1 VDIRQL
7 RYFEAVARHR
17 HFTRAAE
24 ELHVAQSALSHQV
37 RGLERELGVELLRRT
52 TRSVEPTE
60 AGALVAVRART
71 VLAETAALRDEL
83 EELRGLVRGHLGVGA
98 MLFGGQ
104 LDIPAILASFTATFP
119 DVELGVREGTAQR
132 MVEMLAEGSVDVA
145 FALEVEPPPG
155 VERLALSSEELAVAT
170 APRHELAGGAPLP
183 IARLQGHR
191 LIAFGAGSNT
201 RRLVDRALAD
211 AGVVPR
217 IAVEANDL
225 ALVRALAASGLGV
238 ALMPRSFA
246 ELPGP
251 PVSVRP
257 LSPALR
263 MTVVL
268 WWTSGRRL
276 QPAARAFVDFVDEH
290 RPVPDVKQ
298 PAPHSRAPRARRRRS
313 P

>member
-1 VDIRQL
+1 MDVRQL

-17 HFTRAAE
+17 HFTRAAQ

-37 RGLERELGVELLRRT
+37 RSLERELGVELLRRT

-60 AGALVAVRART
+60 AGALVEVRARA
-71 VLAETAALRDEL
+71 VLAETEALRGEV

-104 LDIPAILASFTATFP
+104 LDIPAILSSFTASFP

-132 MVEMLAEGSVDVA
+132 MIDMLGDGSLDVA
-145 FALEVEPPPG
+145 FALEIEPPSG
-155 VERLALSSEELAVAT
+155 VERLVLSSEELAIAT
-170 APRHELAGGAPLP
+170 APGHELSGEGPLP
-183 IARLQGHR
+183 VSELDGHR
-191 LIAFGAGSNT
+191 LIAFGTGSSS
-201 RRLVDRALAD
+201 RQLVDTALAR
-211 AGVVPR
+211 AGVRPR

-238 ALMPRSFA
+238 ATMPRSFV

-251 PVSVRP
+251 PVSFRP
-257 LSPALR
+257 LSPPLH

-268 WWTSGRRL
+268 WWKSGRHL
-276 QPAARAFVDFVDEH
+276 SPAGRAFVDFVNEH
-290 RPVPDVKQ
+290 RTAPYIKP
-298 PAPHSRAPRARRRRS
+298 PAPQARSPRA
-313 P
+313 